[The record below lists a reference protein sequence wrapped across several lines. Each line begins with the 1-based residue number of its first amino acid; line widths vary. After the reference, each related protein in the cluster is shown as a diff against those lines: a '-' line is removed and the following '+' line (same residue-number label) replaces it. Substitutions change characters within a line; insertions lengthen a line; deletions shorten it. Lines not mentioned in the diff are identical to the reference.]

1 MSRSGYS
8 DDCDDNL
15 AFGRW
20 RGAVNS
26 AMSGKRGQAL
36 LRELLEALDAMPD
49 KRLFSGSFKRADGEF
64 CTLGVIGDKRGTKMD
79 DLGDDEDGCDAR
91 KVGERFGIAP
101 AMAAEIM
108 YHNDEYAV
116 DEHKWVDIEI
126 CGPMRPWERH
136 SRSVRVSNE
145 RHPQERWQA
154 MRDWVQS
161 QLNQA
166 ETK

>member
-1 MSRSGYS
+1 MSRSGYN

-15 AFGRW
+15 AVGRW

-49 KRLFSGSFKRADGEF
+49 KRLFSGGFKRADGEF

-79 DLGDDEDGCDAR
+79 DLGDDEDGCDMR

-108 YHNDEYAV
+108 YHNDEYAA
-116 DEHKWVDIEI
+116 DEYRWVDIEI
-126 CGPMRPWERH
+126 CGPMRPWDR
-136 SRSVRVSNE
+136 RVKSVQVLNE
-145 RHPQERWQA
+145 NHPQERWQA
-154 MRDWVQS
+154 MRDWIAS
-161 QLNQA
+161 QLNQPQQG
-166 ETK
+166 